1 MHNDFKTIII
11 KRKKINFFLLNS
23 NKFLDFINEHKIA
36 VIINCIGESRKNLD
50 FSKYIES
57 NIKIPT
63 KILSIISNK
72 KIAFINFSSQDEDKV
87 DQFFEERIFPKNNKS
102 NYAISKSIFTK
113 ILQKNIFNNYIMN
126 LKIPVIYGDNAPKHM
141 LYGEAVEKYSL
152 NKYFFIKNPYYLNN
166 FINIKVLVKILEL
179 LLVKQSFKKKYYY
192 DIVSNN
198 RPETVHS
205 FITFHFP
212 NIKIKMNSSY
222 NKKNMDNRTLITQNN
237 SIMKFFK

>member
-72 KIAFINFSSQDEDKV
+72 KIVFINFSSQDEDKV
-87 DQFFEERIFPKNNKS
+87 DKFFEERIFPKNNKS
-102 NYAISKSIFTK
+102 NYAISKSILTK

-141 LYGEAVEKYSL
+141 LYGEALEKYSL

-198 RPETVHS
+198 KPETVHS

-212 NIKIKMNSSY
+212 KIKIKMNLSY
-222 NKKNMDNRTLITQNN
+222 DKKNMNNSTLITKNN